1 MACVPT
7 TYEDL
12 PTEFILGD
20 EHFKGPEIGGFIS
33 KDRCCAPYSSCD

>member
-20 EHFKGPEIGGFIS
+20 EHFKGPEIGGFII
-33 KDRCCAPYSSCD
+33 KDCGCAPYSSCD